1 MLARVARVPS
11 NQRELMV
18 KLKTIQTIF
27 YAEGLSGISRRV
39 KNRLLSPSYSKWI
52 RQTKKAFDA
61 SGLPPPLTKSPLIS
75 VLVPI
80 YNVEEPW
87 LVLAIDSVLNQSY
100 SHWQLCLADD
110 ASTSE
115 HVRPL
120 LESYAKRDER
130 IQIIYCETNG
140 GISAATNQAL
150 AIAQGEFIALLDN
163 DDELAPKA
171 LYEVASHIQ
180 AHPEADFIYTDEDHI
195 TPKGKRKNPFFK
207 PDWSPEYLHACMYTL
222 HLAVYRTS
230 LVRKIG
236 GFRSAYDGAQ
246 DWDLALR
253 ISEHTSQIHHI
264 PKVLY
269 HWRVLPSS
277 MSSGVDAKPWAYQS
291 AQKAL
296 QDMVDRSPYPGWVE
310 EGVKP
315 GLFRVRRHIEEKP
328 LVSILVPSAGTHLTI
343 NGKQVCLVEQCLYS
357 IRTLSTYSNIEIVLV
372 DGNDISEKTLSAV
385 ISAIKGLDLKL
396 LHCDRP
402 FNFSERMNL
411 AARAA
416 KGDILLILN
425 DDTKVITPDW
435 IEAMLEL
442 AQQKEIGAVGAK
454 LFYPNGRLQHAG
466 ILMLAGIPGHA
477 FHRSA
482 GDYSGYYCSSLVT
495 RNYLGI
501 TGACLMMR
509 RALFEELGGFDENFD
524 LNYNDV
530 DLCLRAH
537 VAGYRNVFTPYA
549 KLIHYES
556 ISRVTGLNEGEIERL
571 QNKFEDTGY
580 MDNDPY
586 YNPNLSTRG
595 PFFQLEWP
603 KRKQT
608 RHRTQGK

>member
-1 MLARVARVPS
+1 
-11 NQRELMV
+11 MV
-18 KLKTIQTIF
+18 KLKTIQIIF
-27 YAEGLSGISRRV
+27 YAEGLGGISRRV
-39 KNRLLSPSYSKWI
+39 KDRLLSPSYSNWI
-52 RQTKKAFDA
+52 KQTEKASEA
-61 SGLPPPLTKSPLIS
+61 SDPQRPLTGAPLIS
-75 VLVPI
+75 LLVPV
-80 YNVEEPW
+80 YNVEEQW
-87 LVLAIDSVLNQSY
+87 LTLAVDSVLKQSY
-100 SHWQLCLADD
+100 PHWQLCLADD
-110 ASTSE
+110 ASTAH

-120 LESYAKRDER
+120 LEAYAQRDER
-130 IQIIYCETNG
+130 IHVVFCNTNR

-150 AIAQGEFIALLDN
+150 ALAKGEFIALLDN
-163 DDELAPKA
+163 DDELAPNA
-171 LYEVASHIQ
+171 LYEVARHLQ
-180 AHPEADFIYTDEDHI
+180 AFPDTDFIYTDEDHI

-207 PDWSPEYLHACMYTL
+207 PDWSPDYLHACMYTL
-222 HLAVYRTS
+222 HLGVYRTS
-230 LVRKIG
+230 LVREIG

-328 LVSILVPSAGTHLTI
+328 LVSILIPSAGTHLTI
-343 NGKQVCLVEQCLYS
+343 NGKQVCLVEQCLHS

-372 DGNDISEKTLSAV
+372 DGDDISEKTLSAI

-411 AARAA
+411 AARSA

-425 DDTKVITPDW
+425 DDTKVVTPDW

-477 FHRSA
+477 FHGSA
-482 GDYSGYYCSSLVT
+482 GDYSGYHCSSLVT

-586 YNPNLSTRG
+586 YNPNLSTRR

-603 KRKQT
+603 NRKQT